1 MVNLQNKMTI
11 LDAYILYLGEF
22 SCRNEVH
29 NKFGFGCIP
38 IWAGEPQ
45 Q

>member
-1 MVNLQNKMTI
+1 MVNLKKKIII
-11 LDAYILYLGEF
+11 LATYILHLGKF

-29 NKFGFGCIP
+29 NKFGLGCIP